1 QPATPD
7 AWVARVHEDDRPR
20 LLALREEIST
30 SKTKDSF
37 ESTFRIVRPDGTIA
51 WIQSRGRVDRDAD
64 GNVTRLT
71 GLDLDFNQ
79 NRRTEEG
86 LQGRRGEGSVT
97 RPTGRDVAFNQH
109 RRTEEALQARR
120 DEEHDRELRL
130 LLETATQGIGSVD
143 AHRVILTHNRAPQG

>member
-79 NRRTEEG
+79 
-86 LQGRRGEGSVT
+86 
-97 RPTGRDVAFNQH
+97 H

-130 LLETATQGIGSVD
+130 LLETATQGIVSVD
-143 AHRVILTHNRAPQG
+143 AHGVILTANRALEAMFGWAPDELIGHRIEELLASGGV